1 MRAFFLKRPPARKLL
16 PAWNL
21 SGVFE
26 ALAEASLRD
35 ETIKTVFLMAIASG
49 LRRSAL
55 HALSAAPGLFR
66 WERGG
71 VSLIPNPSYVFKI
84 RLLPPSLSRFL
95 SSLSRLTR
103 R

>member
-1 MRAFFLKRPPARKLL
+1 M
-16 PAWNL
+16 
-21 SGVFE
+21 FE
-26 ALAEASLRD
+26 ALAEAALRD
-35 ETIKTVFLMAIASG
+35 ETIKMVFLMAIASG
-49 LRRSAL
+49 QRRSAL
-55 HALSAAPGLFR
+55 HALSAAPGLIR

-71 VSLIPNPSYVFKI
+71 VRLIPNPSYVVKI